1 MRLCNLDKYTMYKKR
16 IYISQEYG
24 YFLEI
29 KSFKHNT
36 LTFVLFNGIGECYW
50 LSFFSCECTLNVKGM
65 HCYMCEH

>member
-50 LSFFSCECTLNVKGM
+50 LSLFFL
-65 HCYMCEH
+65 